1 MATDR
6 PGRPFKVFSDKLRPN
21 KRPERGTTESRV
33 SLIRLRTRT
42 RDAREISY
50 FHHCVF
56 PTLLTTV
63 PLPLF
68 LVPLYSVSF
77 SLFLRATY
85 SQLQQPRYPIVLP
98 TFVRSLDILSHDRF
112 TGSSLPDVRTSRG
125 IRELTGTIRSYR
137 ARARITSHALVVS
150 TGISLRI
157 YVKSL
162 TPRSANSF
170 AERKYHSYFLALLP
184 LDRPR

>member
-50 FHHCVF
+50 FPHCVF
-56 PTLLTTV
+56 PILLTTV
-63 PLPLF
+63 PLPLL
-68 LVPLYSVSF
+68 LVPLRSVSF
-77 SLFLRATY
+77 SLFLWATY

-98 TFVRSLDILSHDRF
+98 TFVRSLDILSRSIYGQLATGRAYFAWNSRIDRDDPI
-112 TGSSLPDVRTSRG
+112 LSRASADN
-125 IRELTGTIRSYR
+125 I
-137 ARARITSHALVVS
+137 ARAR
-150 TGISLRI
+150 GIDGYL
-157 YVKSL
+157 
-162 TPRSANSF
+162 SANL
-170 AERKYHSYFLALLP
+170 R
-184 LDRPR
+184 